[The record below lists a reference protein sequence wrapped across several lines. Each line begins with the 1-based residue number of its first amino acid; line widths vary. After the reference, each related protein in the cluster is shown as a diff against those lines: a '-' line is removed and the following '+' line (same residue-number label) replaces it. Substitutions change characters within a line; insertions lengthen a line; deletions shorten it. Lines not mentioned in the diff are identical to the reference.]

1 MLYSS
6 SPNSCCPFYIDPNLF
21 HFIHIVH
28 HLQSQIILKSN
39 SFSLERIRCLPKF
52 PSNMHALKS
61 LIIIALAT
69 TVSSAYFNGELLRRE
84 VVLVARATSSSI
96 AAGANSTSATATAT
110 TAAYTNSTNACS
122 SVLQGLAT
130 LITGLPTPTGA
141 LSTYLAT
148 AATTLTD
155 PCHLSVPSS
164 VASAFS
170 IYESSVISFYSAH
183 SSQLNSALAACPS
196 LTSLVANPVCS
207 TSTAGI
213 ATPTATTTAK
223 GTSSASSSPS
233 SLAPVSAADA
243 NRGDKR
249 IIVTALVVASLFG
262 AAAVAL

>member
-1 MLYSS
+1 
-6 SPNSCCPFYIDPNLF
+6 
-21 HFIHIVH
+21 
-28 HLQSQIILKSN
+28 
-39 SFSLERIRCLPKF
+39 
-52 PSNMHALKS
+52 MHALKS
-61 LIIIALAT
+61 LIIVALAT

-84 VVLVARATSSSI
+84 VLLVARATSSSI
-96 AAGANSTSATATAT
+96 PVGANSTSATATAT
-110 TAAYTNSTNACS
+110 AYTNSTNACS

-164 VASAFS
+164 IAPAFS
-170 IYESSVISFYSAH
+170 VYESSVISFYSAH

-213 ATPTATTTAK
+213 ATPTATTTANK
-223 GTSSASSSPS
+223 TSSASSSS
-233 SLAPVSAADA
+233 SPLAPVNTAGANGGDMGIVAA
-243 NRGDKR
+243 
-249 IIVTALVVASLFG
+249 ALVAAGLFG

>member
-1 MLYSS
+1 
-6 SPNSCCPFYIDPNLF
+6 
-21 HFIHIVH
+21 
-28 HLQSQIILKSN
+28 
-39 SFSLERIRCLPKF
+39 
-52 PSNMHALKS
+52 MHALKS
-61 LIIIALAT
+61 LIIVALAT

-84 VVLVARATSSSI
+84 VLLVARATSSSI
-96 AAGANSTSATATAT
+96 AVGANSTSATATAT
-110 TAAYTNSTNACS
+110 AYTNSTNACS

-164 VASAFS
+164 IAPAFS
-170 IYESSVISFYSAH
+170 VYESSVISFYSAH

-213 ATPTATTTAK
+213 ATPTATTTAN
-223 GTSSASSSPS
+223 GTSSASSPS
-233 SLAPVSAADA
+233 SPLAPVNTAGANGGDMGIVAA
-243 NRGDKR
+243 
-249 IIVTALVVASLFG
+249 ALVAAGLFG